1 MRQTLSLPFFHG
13 GNADDPDFIKSGTMA
28 FVVLELFDLDC
39 GPL

>member
-1 MRQTLSLPFFHG
+1 MCQTLSIPFFHVE
-13 GNADDPDFIKSGTMA
+13 NADDPDFIKSGTLA